1 MKSKIVCLSFGLVLA
16 PVLLT
21 GCSNQL
27 EVEKLKQRHET
38 ISGCVESGIE
48 TWISNFYSIGGNES
62 VKPSRLK
69 ASKIGSEIL
78 ELCESIY
85 IKGENF
91 GDNTLMRW
99 IEEGKLKIRY

>member
-1 MKSKIVCLSFGLVLA
+1 MKSKIAYLSFGLVLA

-27 EVEKLKQRHET
+27 EIEKLKQRHET

-48 TWISNFYSIGGNES
+48 SWISNFYSTGGKES
-62 VKPSRLK
+62 VNPSRLK
-69 ASKIGSEIL
+69 ASIIGSEIL

-85 IKGENF
+85 IEGENF

-99 IEEGKLKIRY
+99 IEEGRIKR